1 MEKLLEVYG
10 YKVNV
15 IRNNDQLDQ
24 AIADNLSYSGAS
36 ASIVFIDPETR
47 MNPIVQSKM
56 VGNGR
61 IVSLPIEELAPDL
74 PESEFKENMIIERY
88 QSWDS

>member
-1 MEKLLEVYG
+1 MEKLLAVYG

-15 IRNNDQLDQ
+15 IRTNEQLEQ
-24 AIADNLSYSGAS
+24 AITDNLNYDGAS
-36 ASIVFIDPETR
+36 ASIVFIDSETR

-74 PESEFKENMIIERY
+74 PDNEFKENMIIPRY